1 MAKRMTVM
9 LTIVA
14 TIVIALGAVKFR
26 QVQAAIAQ
34 GAAYQPP
41 PEAITTIV
49 ASEEHWD
56 STLNAIGTV
65 SAVNGVMVAADLP
78 GIVREINFESG
89 HAVRQGDI
97 LIRLDTR
104 QENAQLRAAEA
115 QRELARIRLDRIEGL
130 RGKGVTSQAELDDAR
145 SALTQAEARV
155 GEIEA
160 TIDRKTIR
168 APFSGVLGIRKAD
181 LGQYLAGGDPIVPLQ
196 SLHPIYVDFT
206 VPQQQVG
213 LVGAGTTVMVTPD
226 GQGASPSV
234 NPLVGRV
241 TAIDSVV
248 DPATRNVQVRAVF
261 DNPGG
266 ALKPGMFVEARVVLG
281 TAAAVVTLPATS
293 VSYAPYGDSVFV
305 VADMEAS
312 DGGSYRGVRQQF
324 VTLGGSRGDQVAVL
338 DGVEAGD
345 EVATSGVFKLRN
357 GVAVFVN
364 NDVQPGNDPDPDPEN
379 S

>member
-1 MAKRMTVM
+1 
-9 LTIVA
+9 
-14 TIVIALGAVKFR
+14 
-26 QVQAAIAQ
+26 
-34 GAAYQPP
+34 
-41 PEAITTIV
+41 
-49 ASEEHWD
+49 
-56 STLNAIGTV
+56 
-65 SAVNGVMVAADLP
+65 
-78 GIVREINFESG
+78 
-89 HAVRQGDI
+89 
-97 LIRLDTR
+97 
-104 QENAQLRAAEA
+104 
-115 QRELARIRLDRIEGL
+115 
-130 RGKGVTSQAELDDAR
+130 
-145 SALTQAEARV
+145 
-155 GEIEA
+155 
-160 TIDRKTIR
+160 
-168 APFSGVLGIRKAD
+168 
-181 LGQYLAGGDPIVPLQ
+181 
-196 SLHPIYVDFT
+196 
-206 VPQQQVG
+206 
-213 LVGAGTTVMVTPD
+213 VTPD

>member
-89 HAVRQGDI
+89 HTVRQGDI

-357 GVAVFVN
+357 GVAVYVN
-364 NDVQPGNDPDPDPEN
+364 TDVQPGNDPDPDPEN